1 MKYKKLRARH
11 RMIDIT
17 LVDFILIVGQKMKFG
32 LLECTPDLFIN
43 LAELIL
49 IQMKPM
55 DECISW
61 CEKL

>member
-1 MKYKKLRARH
+1 
-11 RMIDIT
+11 MIDIT

-49 IQMKPM
+49 IQMKQWM
-55 DECISW
+55 NVLVGLRNF
-61 CEKL
+61 KLPFTFWYP